1 MILNKSNNAVT
12 ITNFCLGK
20 HLINDD
26 DLLKDQRG
34 SPAYI
39 SPEVLSGKY
48 AVSHRWEFVF
58 AEVSFY
64 PFALEF
70 IWPLWKFASTDLKIQ
85 VGQILKL
92 RELARLLNLLPFDT
106 FNFEEKYICRPAL

>member
-39 SPEVLSGKY
+39 SPEVLSGKC
-48 AVSHRWEFVF
+48 ALSHRWEFIF
-58 AEVSFY
+58 AGVSFY

-70 IWPLWKFASTDLKIQ
+70 IWPLWKYASTDLKIQ
-85 VGQILKL
+85 AGQIFKL
-92 RELARLLNLLPFDT
+92 HEWAKLLNFLPFDT
-106 FNFEEKYICRPAL
+106 FNPEEYDL

>member
-58 AEVSFY
+58 AGVSFY
-64 PFALEF
+64 PFALQF
-70 IWPLWKFASTDLKIQ
+70 IWLLWEFASTDLKTQ
-85 VGQILKL
+85 VGQIFKL
-92 RELARLLNLLPFDT
+92 HEWAKLLNFLPFDT
-106 FNFEEKYICRPAL
+106 FTSEEYYL